1 MSLKSQSEIKPD
13 IGIIDG
19 EMMQHLT
26 TKRGIK
32 TKITKLTNSDR
43 TVLFS
48 TALWHSKKFFFAN
61 INDNDPNSTNH
72 WVSVAIDKNDSIWYD
87 GFDGKVA
94 QTTYKER
101 KVNVLHTIQNMHT
114 IYPHTTHEC
123 IPHDIANTHKTGHI
137 TQQSGRTCGAVA
149 YTCSKQGM
157 RQEKL
162 PMETA
167 PHIKRKDQWEEVRAE
182 MLEDILQRIIQMHT
196 CNDPYWCPSLISA
209 NDIMPTITI
218 EHINMCKKIEA

>member
-1 MSLKSQSEIKPD
+1 MSVDQNWTSECINGDTLVEILNRQADTDIQQIRMSLKSQSEIKPD

-32 TKITKLTNSDR
+32 IKITKLTNPDR

-94 QTTYKER
+94 QTTYK
-101 KVNVLHTIQNMHT
+101 K
-114 IYPHTTHEC
+114 
-123 IPHDIANTHKTGHI
+123 
-137 TQQSGRTCGAVA
+137 
-149 YTCSKQGM
+149 
-157 RQEKL
+157 
-162 PMETA
+162 
-167 PHIKRKDQWEEVRAE
+167 
-182 MLEDILQRIIQMHT
+182 
-196 CNDPYWCPSLISA
+196 
-209 NDIMPTITI
+209 
-218 EHINMCKKIEA
+218 